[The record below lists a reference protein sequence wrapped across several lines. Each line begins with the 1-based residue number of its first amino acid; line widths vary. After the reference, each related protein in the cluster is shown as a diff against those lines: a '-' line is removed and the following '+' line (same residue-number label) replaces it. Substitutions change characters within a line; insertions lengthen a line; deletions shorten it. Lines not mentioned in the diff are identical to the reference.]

1 MALFKELYSSDLQLY
16 KFKILSI
23 DERIDY
29 YIGSL
34 LYKHKYLNKYDFV
47 DVEELIRK
55 KKTIRNCTWNAYYY
69 ALYKKIFKVNKHAKF
84 NYAMED
90 IMWFSKTHFY
100 KFLKNRAPY
109 SNDGVLLQCLDYH
122 RHWNDYYNKP
132 KDIDFKLKKNSII
145 WRGVTSGTPRRKPNR
160 FDLVKRWFNK
170 NPLIN
175 VGFSRV
181 TLNSNL
187 DLDKYVLGFM
197 EIVNM
202 LEYKYILS
210 IEGNDKDSGLQWKL
224 NSNSVVIMPR
234 PTITSWLMETTLVPD
249 YHYVLIKDDYSD
261 LEEKLN
267 WCNNNQDKCIQIVKN
282 ANFFMSQFKNK
293 IVESYIEDKV
303 LSKYFELVN

>member
-1 MALFKELYSSDLQLY
+1 
-16 KFKILSI
+16 
-23 DERIDY
+23 
-29 YIGSL
+29 
-34 LYKHKYLNKYDFV
+34 
-47 DVEELIRK
+47 
-55 KKTIRNCTWNAYYY
+55 
-69 ALYKKIFKVNKHAKF
+69 
-84 NYAMED
+84 
-90 IMWFSKTHFY
+90 
-100 KFLKNRAPY
+100 
-109 SNDGVLLQCLDYH
+109 LDYN
-122 RHWNDYYNKP
+122 RHWNYYYNKP

-160 FDLVKRWFNK
+160 FDLVRRWCNK

-181 TLNSNL
+181 TLNSHL

-224 NSNSVVIMPR
+224 NSNSVVLMPR
-234 PTITSWLMETTLVPD
+234 PTITSWLMETTLIPD

-282 ANFFMSQFKNK
+282 ANFFK